1 MIRLTFLTIVAI
13 ASLSVRAQIPQKFN
27 YQAIVRG
34 NAGMVIANKPLGM
47 RFSIRDGSATGTVQY
62 SETQLTTSNAYGLV
76 NLQVG
81 GGTVATGTLASVTW
95 NTGNKFLQIE
105 VDTTGSAN
113 YVALATVELITVPY
127 ALQAQQ
133 AVQASRAGVA
143 DSAGVALQAWQ
154 AKMADSAR
162 ITDSAR
168 AAGNAKV
175 ADSARAANT
184 AVAFSGPLAGDVA
197 GPQGATVIQT
207 GAVTTA
213 KLADNSVTAAK
224 IPTGQVI
231 KSITGLQ
238 DNIVLVGSGGTSLS
252 VSGNAIT
259 VSGASG
265 TITNVTAGA
274 GLTGGGNGSGTAGV
288 ISLAADFG
296 GDGNANTVSRSDH
309 DHIGQ
314 FWYSPDQYTLG
325 LVNTGN
331 TSPALYIQSYASDI
345 NLEGLLVDMPNS
357 NSQSLGIFTRTNS
370 GNTNAAGIL
379 GQASA
384 DGPSPGNGA
393 KGVWGV
399 AGANNTFGVVG
410 SVGAGRTGC
419 YAGYFGGNVMVAG
432 TLSKS
437 GGSFKIDHPLDP
449 ANKYLSHSF
458 VESPDMM
465 NIYNGNI
472 VLDGGGEATVMMPD
486 WFEALNKDFRYQ
498 LTAIGKPSPNLYI
511 AEEISGNRF
520 RIAGGSPGAKVSW
533 TVTGIRHDAY
543 ANAHRIPVEEVKNAS
558 ERGKYLTPEVFGKTA
573 QQGIFSVSSMIPP
586 VRQPRRPIP
595 LQTQTQPSPQPLPAN
610 VNKGKSK

>member
-1 MIRLTFLTIVAI
+1 MKLLTFSAIVIVVA
-13 ASLSVRAQIPQKFN
+13 LSVQPVQAQIPQKFN

-34 NAGMVIANKPLGM
+34 NAGTVIANKPLGM

-81 GGTVATGTLASVTW
+81 AGTAGTGTFAAITW

-127 ALQAQQ
+127 ALQAQT
-133 AVQASRAGVA
+133 AVRAGQAAVA
-143 DSAGVALQAWQ
+143 DSSGVAGK

-162 ITDSAR
+162 ITDS
-168 AAGNAKV
+168 
-175 ADSARAANT
+175 SRAANRSRVADT
-184 AVAFSGPLAGDVA
+184 AVAFSGSLAGDVA
-197 GPQGATVIQT
+197 GLQKATVIQT

-213 KLADNSVTAAK
+213 KIADNAVSTAKLADNSVTGAK

-231 KSITGLQ
+231 KSINGLQ
-238 DNIVLVGSGGTSLS
+238 DNLSLTGSGAASLS
-252 VSGNAIT
+252 VNSSG
-259 VSGASG
+259 VL
-265 TITNVTAGA
+265 NVA
-274 GLTGGGNGSGTAGV
+274 V
-288 ISLAADFG
+288 DFG
-296 GDGNANTVSRSDH
+296 GDGNATTVSRSDH
-309 DHIGQ
+309 DHVGQ
-314 FWYSPDQYTLG
+314 FWYSADFYTLG

-331 TSPALYIQSYASDI
+331 ASPALYVQSAATDF
-345 NLEGLLVDMPNS
+345 NLEGLLVDLSNS
-357 NSQSLGIFTRTNS
+357 NSQSPAIFAQTYSTN
-370 GNTNAAGIL
+370 GNSTGIL

-384 DGPSPGNGA
+384 SGSSPGNGA

-399 AGANNTFGVVG
+399 AAANNTFGVVG
-410 SVGAGRTGC
+410 SVGAGATGC
-419 YAGYFGGNVMVAG
+419 YAGYFGGNVIVAG

-437 GGSFKIDHPLDP
+437 GGNFKIDHPLDP

-472 VLDGGGEATVMMPD
+472 VLDGEGEATITMPD

-511 AEEISGNRF
+511 AREMSGNQF
-520 RIAGGSPGAKVSW
+520 RVAGGTPGAKVSW

-543 ANAHRIPVEEVKNAS
+543 ANAHRIPVEEEKTAS
-558 ERGKYLTPEVFGKTA
+558 ERGKYLTPEVFGKTS
-573 QQGIFSVSSMIPP
+573 QQGIFSVPSMS
-586 VRQPRRPIP
+586 VSRQPRQPKRPIP
-595 LQTQTQPSPQPLPAN
+595 LQTQTQPSLQPLPAN